1 METEYIGNMIAYEKN
16 RRGLTAEVVHRGIC
30 EQSVYSRIENG
41 NYTGDIHLVMAVLGR
56 LGISGSKAGKY
67 LCRDEYDEMQARFNV
82 LEYIRSAD
90 LEKIEIAIKEYSDKY
105 CDKSRLK
112 RNQLRGKNLKIFMEL
127 ILAMTLIFGN
137 TLCYASDGEVVEVN
151 DNNAFGL
158 ARSQQETKHIGL
170 RISNTDIVVYF
181 DLHYAWEEG
190 YTSWFTGAELKADVP
205 DGHTVIIYGLTH
217 NADGNSSNIT
227 VTIDMEYE
235 KLRFNVSKS
244 FYVDEYGNLSY

>member
-1 METEYIGNMIAYEKN
+1 MRK
-16 RRGLTAEVVHRGIC
+16 
-30 EQSVYSRIENG
+30 
-41 NYTGDIHLVMAVLGR
+41 
-56 LGISGSKAGKY
+56 K
-67 LCRDEYDEMQARFNV
+67 
-82 LEYIRSAD
+82 
-90 LEKIEIAIKEYSDKY
+90 
-105 CDKSRLK
+105 
-112 RNQLRGKNLKIFMEL
+112 LKIFMEL
-127 ILAMTLIFGN
+127 ILAMTLIFGS
-137 TLCYASDGEVVEVN
+137 TLCYGSDGDVVEAN
-151 DNNAFGL
+151 DYNTFGVT
-158 ARSQQETKHIGL
+158 RSQQETKHIGL

-190 YTSWFTGAELKADVP
+190 YTSWFTGAELTEADVL

>member
-1 METEYIGNMIAYEKN
+1 MLCLRW
-16 RRGLTAEVVHRGIC
+16 RR
-30 EQSVYSRIENG
+30 SRSEDYN
-41 NYTGDIHLVMAVLGR
+41 T
-56 LGISGSKAGKY
+56 
-67 LCRDEYDEMQARFNV
+67 
-82 LEYIRSAD
+82 
-90 LEKIEIAIKEYSDKY
+90 
-105 CDKSRLK
+105 
-112 RNQLRGKNLKIFMEL
+112 
-127 ILAMTLIFGN
+127 FGV
-137 TLCYASDGEVVEVN
+137 T
-151 DNNAFGL
+151 
-158 ARSQQETKHIGL
+158 RSQQETKHIGL

-190 YTSWFTGAELKADVP
+190 YTSWFTGAELTEADVP